1 MFAQQTLNLTRFPRT
16 ISSGDVCLSL
26 CSCTCQNKVNLTN
39 SFSFVCVPWANAL
52 ST

>member
-1 MFAQQTLNLTRFPRT
+1 MFAQQTPNLTRFPRT

-39 SFSFVCVPWANAL
+39 SFFFVCVPWANAL